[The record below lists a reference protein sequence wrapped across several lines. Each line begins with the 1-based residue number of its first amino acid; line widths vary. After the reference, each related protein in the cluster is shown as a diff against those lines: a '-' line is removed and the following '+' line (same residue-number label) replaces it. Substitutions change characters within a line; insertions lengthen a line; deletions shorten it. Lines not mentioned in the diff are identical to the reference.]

1 MIAEE
6 PVERLVSPQRRLLLA
21 TAGSALLPGIMVRA
35 QTAGG
40 TSVANIATIGDP
52 GSLDPMPFTADL
64 VSEIDQHMHETLY
77 IFDPSLNFL
86 PVLASAMPAISD
98 GGKQYTILLR
108 NDVRFHDGSL
118 MVAEDVV
125 ASLLRWVRLSPRG
138 RTIGDYVEAIS
149 IPNANTIVI
158 RLKRPYAPLVALL
171 AYPNGAAA
179 IMPKR
184 LATAPEPLKEYVGTG
199 PYRFVEYKPDQYVRV
214 AKFADYVSPPG
225 KPDGYAGERKAL
237 IDELRFIPAPN
248 PTTRADGLLSG
259 QYHFADLLTP
269 ESYARLK
276 GSASVR
282 QGIVQ
287 SPNSSIM
294 IFNTKAGVM
303 SNVLL
308 RRAAQAAIVPEDMM
322 AAAFGDRSLWRMEG
336 SIYPKGTVYYDP
348 ETPGY
353 NKHDPDKA
361 RTLIKEAGY
370 DGKPVR
376 FLVTTQYDYMYK
388 IGQVAQANLEEVG
401 FKVDVQVMDWATL
414 LQKRTNENLW
424 ESFIAAHN
432 LVADPTLI
440 TIMNPSYPGWWDTPG
455 KRAAL
460 AEFVTE
466 TDQSKRVAIWKR
478 IQSLFYS
485 EVPTIKLGEWF
496 FLYGIS
502 NKLNGYTPVPW
513 PCFWNVSL
521 TS

>member
-1 MIAEE
+1 MD
-6 PVERLVSPQRRLLLA
+6 RLASPERRLLLA
-21 TAGSALLPGIMVRA
+21 AAAGALLPGASRA
-35 QTAGG
+35 QG

-64 VSEIDQHMHETLY
+64 VSEIDQHVHETLY
-77 IFDPSLNFL
+77 IFDPGLNFS
-86 PVLASAMPAISD
+86 PVLASAMPAISEN
-98 GGKQYTILLR
+98 GKRYVIPLR
-108 NDVRFHDGSL
+108 ANVRFHDGSM
-118 MVAEDVV
+118 MVADDVV
-125 ASLLRWVRLSPRG
+125 ASLTRWVRLSPRG
-138 RTIGDYVEAIS
+138 KTITDYVEAITA
-149 IPNANTIVI
+149 PDANTVEIG
-158 RLKRPYAPLVALL
+158 LKRPYAPLVALL

-184 LATAPEPLKEYVGTG
+184 LATAPEPLKEYIGTG

-214 AKFADYVSPPG
+214 VRYPEYVSPPG
-225 KPDGYAGERKAL
+225 KADGYAGERKAL
-237 IDELRFIPAPN
+237 IDELRFVPVQN
-248 PTTRADGLLSG
+248 PTTRTDGLLSG

-276 GSASVR
+276 GSATVR

-294 IFNTKAGVM
+294 IFNTKSGVL
-303 SNVLL
+303 SDVRL
-308 RRAAQAAIVPEDMM
+308 RRAVQAAIVPEDMM
-322 AAAFGDRSLWRMEG
+322 AAAFGDRTLWRMEG
-336 SIYPKGTVYYDP
+336 SIYPRGTVYYDAD
-348 ETPGY
+348 TPGY
-353 NKHDPDKA
+353 SKHDPAKA
-361 RTLIKEAGY
+361 RALMREAGY

-388 IGQVAQANLEEVG
+388 IGQVAQAQLEDVG
-401 FKVDVQVMDWATL
+401 FEVDVQVMDWATL

-440 TIMNPSYPGWWDTPG
+440 TIMNPSYPGWWDSEG

-460 AEFVTE
+460 SDFVTE
-466 TDQSKRVAIWKR
+466 TDLAKRVAIWKR
-478 IQSLFYS
+478 IQALFYS

-502 NKLNGYTPVPW
+502 SKLNGYTPVPW

>member
-1 MIAEE
+1 M
-6 PVERLVSPQRRLLLA
+6 ERVVSPERRLLLA
-21 TAGSALLPGIMVRA
+21 AAAGALLPGVAHA
-35 QTAGG
+35 QGA
-40 TSVANIATIGDP
+40 SVANIATIGDP

-64 VSEIDQHMHETLY
+64 VSEIDQHVHETLY
-77 IFDPSLNFL
+77 IFDPSLNFS

-98 GGKQYTILLR
+98 GGKQYVIALR
-108 NDVRFHDGSL
+108 TNVRFHDGST
-118 MVAEDVV
+118 MAADDVV
-125 ASLLRWVRLSPRG
+125 ASLTRWVRLSPRG
-138 RTIGDYVEAIS
+138 KTIADYLEAITA
-149 IPNANTIVI
+149 PDADTVQI
-158 RLKRPYAPLVALL
+158 RLKRPYAPLPALL

-184 LATAPEPLKEYVGTG
+184 LATAPDPLKEYVGTG
-199 PYRFVEYKPDQYVRV
+199 PWRFVEYKPDQYVRV
-214 AKFADYVSPPG
+214 VKFADYVSPPG
-225 KPDGYAGERKAL
+225 KPAGYAGERRAL

-248 PTTRADGLLSG
+248 PTTRADGLVSG

-276 GSASVR
+276 GNAAVR
-282 QGIVQ
+282 QGIVD

-294 IFNTKAGVM
+294 IFNTKAGVL

-308 RRAAQAAIVPEDMM
+308 RRAVQAAIVPEDMM
-322 AAAFGDRSLWRMEG
+322 AAAFGDRALWRMEG
-336 SIYPKGTVYYDP
+336 SIYPRGTVHYDA

-353 NKHDPDKA
+353 NRHDPDKA
-361 RTLIKEAGY
+361 RALMKQAGY

-376 FLVTTQYDYMYK
+376 FLVTTQYDYMNK
-388 IGQVAQANLEEVG
+388 IGQVAQAQLEEVG

-414 LQKRTNENLW
+414 LQKRTNENQW

-440 TIMNPSYPGWWDTPG
+440 TIMNPSYPGWWDSPE

-460 AEFVTE
+460 SEFVTE
-466 TDQSKRVAIWKR
+466 TDQAKRGAIWKR
-478 IQSLFYS
+478 IQALFYS

-502 NKLNGYTPVPW
+502 SKMSGYTPVPW

>member
-1 MIAEE
+1 MD
-6 PVERLVSPQRRLLLA
+6 RLASSERRLLLA
-21 TAGSALLPGIMVRA
+21 AAAGALLPGASRA
-35 QTAGG
+35 QG

-64 VSEIDQHMHETLY
+64 VSEIDQHVHETLY
-77 IFDPSLNFL
+77 IFDPSLNFS
-86 PVLASAMPAISD
+86 PVLASAMPAISEN
-98 GGKQYTILLR
+98 GKRYVIPLR
-108 NDVRFHDGSL
+108 ANVRFHDGSM
-118 MVAEDVV
+118 MVADDVV
-125 ASLLRWVRLSPRG
+125 ASLTRWVRLSPRG
-138 RTIGDYVEAIS
+138 KTITDYVEAIAA
-149 IPNANTIVI
+149 PDANTVEIG
-158 RLKRPYAPLVALL
+158 LKRPYAPLVALL

-184 LATAPEPLKEYVGTG
+184 LATAAEPLKEYVGTG

-214 AKFADYVSPPG
+214 VRYPEYVSPPG
-225 KPDGYAGERKAL
+225 KADGYAGERKAP
-237 IDELRFIPAPN
+237 IDELRFIPVPN
-248 PTTRADGLLSG
+248 PTTRTDGLLSG

-276 GSASVR
+276 GSATVR

-294 IFNTKAGVM
+294 IFNTRAGVL
-303 SNVLL
+303 SDVRL
-308 RRAAQAAIVPEDMM
+308 RRAVQAAIVPEDMM
-322 AAAFGDRSLWRMEG
+322 AAAFGDRALWRMEG
-336 SIYPKGTVYYDP
+336 SIYPQGTVYYDA
-348 ETPGY
+348 EAPGY

-361 RTLIKEAGY
+361 RALMKQAGY

-376 FLVTTQYDYMYK
+376 FLVTTQYDYMNK
-388 IGQVAQANLEEVG
+388 IGQVAQAQLEDVG

-440 TIMNPSYPGWWDTPG
+440 TIMNPSYPGWWDSEG

-460 AEFVTE
+460 TEFVTE
-466 TDQSKRVAIWKR
+466 TDQAKRVAIWKR
-478 IQSLFYS
+478 IQALFYS

-502 NKLNGYTPVPW
+502 SKLNGYTPVPW

>member
-1 MIAEE
+1 MD
-6 PVERLVSPQRRLLLA
+6 RLASSERRLLLA
-21 TAGSALLPGIMVRA
+21 AAAGALLPGASRA
-35 QTAGG
+35 QG

-64 VSEIDQHMHETLY
+64 VSEIDQHVHETLY
-77 IFDPSLNFL
+77 IFDPSLNFS
-86 PVLASAMPAISD
+86 PVLASAMPAISEN
-98 GGKQYTILLR
+98 GKRYVIPLR
-108 NDVRFHDGSL
+108 ANVRFHDGSM
-118 MVAEDVV
+118 MVADDVV
-125 ASLLRWVRLSPRG
+125 ASLTRWVRLSPRG
-138 RTIGDYVEAIS
+138 KTITDYVEAIAA
-149 IPNANTIVI
+149 PDANTVEIG
-158 RLKRPYAPLVALL
+158 LKRPYAPLVALL

-184 LATAPEPLKEYVGTG
+184 LATAAEPLKEYVGTG

-214 AKFADYVSPPG
+214 VRYPEYVSPPG
-225 KPDGYAGERKAL
+225 KADGYAGERKAL
-237 IDELRFIPAPN
+237 IDELRFIPVPN
-248 PTTRADGLLSG
+248 PTTRTDGLLSG

-276 GSASVR
+276 GSATVR

-294 IFNTKAGVM
+294 IFNTRAGVL
-303 SNVLL
+303 SDVRL
-308 RRAAQAAIVPEDMM
+308 RRAVQAAIVPEDMM
-322 AAAFGDRSLWRMEG
+322 AAAFGDRALWRMEG
-336 SIYPKGTVYYDP
+336 SIYPRGTVYYDP
-348 ETPGY
+348 EAPGY

-361 RTLIKEAGY
+361 RALMKQAGY

-376 FLVTTQYDYMYK
+376 FLVTTQYDYMNK
-388 IGQVAQANLEEVG
+388 IGQVAQAQLEDVG

-440 TIMNPSYPGWWDTPG
+440 TIMNPSYPGWWDSEG

-460 AEFVTE
+460 TEFVTE
-466 TDQSKRVAIWKR
+466 TDQAKRVAIWKR
-478 IQSLFYS
+478 IQALFYS

-502 NKLNGYTPVPW
+502 SKLNGYTPVPW